1 MHMIQVHKA
10 NQSTGYGIC
19 LVLSG
24 GSRRCSTGA
33 LSGHNRNKKETSLMI
48 QIQQSFFSMNL
59 GGLAGCLVD
68 AVCNALF
75 TDHRSKSY
83 EFNELTLGQPRVH
96 VFAPLVESAHS
107 TFVCTNSG
115 QPRVRLFAPVVAKS
129 AVDHQLTG
137 AFKAAILRG
146 SDNFIIAKA
155 NKAKSKSSKARQK
168 GTYRRDVAQM
178 HHKRMR
184 APSEGRAQKV
194 SNQAR

>member
-1 MHMIQVHKA
+1 MIQVEEA
-10 NQSTGYGIC
+10 NHSTGYGIC

-24 GSRRCSTGA
+24 GSRRCSTGS
-33 LSGHNRNKKETSLMI
+33 LSGHNRNKTETSLMI
-48 QIQQSFFSMNL
+48 QIQQKFFFDESWWVR
-59 GGLAGCLVD
+59 CLVD

-107 TFVCTNSG
+107 TFVCTNNG

-129 AVDHQLTG
+129 AVDHQVTG
-137 AFKAAILRG
+137 AFKATILRG

-155 NKAKSKSSKARQK
+155 NKAKSKSSKARPK
-168 GTYRRDVAQM
+168 GTRCG
-178 HHKRMR
+178 K
-184 APSEGRAQKV
+184 SV
-194 SNQAR
+194 S